1 MITFEGIRK
10 IYEEEKK
17 NSTIPAKLPDS
28 FFEEIKAYIGS
39 KKRAVSEGES
49 SDELETAKRR
59 LESIF
64 ELRERKIVNAA
75 LDFVRSDVEPQNLI
89 ESEEMLF
96 REIVNNIAGFRDEM
110 AHKLAPSKPN
120 QIPPSEEVPE
130 TPTPEQPINNEKP
143 NEEPTDSVVDFID
156 DMHEFMGTD
165 LKPYGPFKKGDIA
178 TVPTENAKVI
188 EKIKKGV
195 IIRSAASGKDA

>member
-17 NSTIPAKLPDS
+17 NTNIPSSLPNS
-28 FFEEIKAYIGS
+28 FFEEIRAYIS
-39 KKRAVSEGES
+39 NRRSAVLEGES

-75 LDFVRSDVEPQNLI
+75 LDFVRSDIEPQNLI
-89 ESEEMLF
+89 EIEEKLF
-96 REIVNNIAGFRDEM
+96 REIVDNISNFRDEM
-110 AHKLAPSKPN
+110 AYKLAPAKTKEADPSDNVAEESFHEKP
-120 QIPPSEEVPE
+120 SEVPE
-130 TPTPEQPINNEKP
+130 NPNDEAPKEEQK
-143 NEEPTDSVVDFID
+143 DVLVDFID

-165 LKPYGPFKKGDIA
+165 LKPYGPYKKGDIA
-178 TVPTENAKVI
+178 TVPFENAKVI
-188 EKIKKGV
+188 EKLKKG
-195 IIRSAASGKDA
+195 IIISS